1 MYGKRPFRYDFITL
15 WACRNLPDL
24 HILLGVGNLLRRIK
38 GRNVANERILVVDD
52 GRENREFII
61 KYILQPNEYRVLEAR
76 DGVECL
82 EIVRREPPDLILL
95 DLQMPRLDGV
105 GVLEALR
112 RDGLSI
118 PVILMTF
125 HGSEDIAIEVFRMG
139 VRDYLK
145 KPYTTEEMLNAIETS
160 LAEVRLRRE
169 KEALTMRLL
178 NANRELH
185 TRIKELNTLYS
196 VGKSVAALMDL
207 PQLLARVVDAAINM
221 TGAEQASLLLVE
233 GSALLLRAIRRR
245 GEQHAQSTE
254 EAAQDR
260 LADRAVSTARPV
272 MLTPQQLQQLRQ
284 MNPHAPSASLYVP
297 MLVGNSVIGVINIEN
312 LTQGTRQFTDNDAA
326 LLSALGDYAAIAIEN
341 ARNFYALEEMK
352 EREKMQIRGAFE
364 RYVAPSVV
372 SRVLQTPQ
380 AMQFGGTRR
389 EISVMFADLRGFTA
403 YAEQHPPEQSLKL
416 LNTYFALAADTI
428 FAREGTIDKFAGD
441 AVMAFFNAPLEQPD
455 HLYRALESAL
465 ALQAAV
471 AQVNA
476 QQGVESLAF
485 GIGIALGEAV
495 VGNIGTA
502 RAMNYAAVGDPV
514 NVARRLQE
522 SARPGQILVEEA
534 VIAQLGNRVVA
545 RKLGEVQLR
554 SRRGAVVVYEVQ
566 EVL

>member
-1 MYGKRPFRYDFITL
+1 M
-15 WACRNLPDL
+15 
-24 HILLGVGNLLRRIK
+24 
-38 GRNVANERILVVDD
+38 ANERILVVDD

-112 RDGLSI
+112 RDGLNI

-145 KPYTTEEMLNAIETS
+145 KPYTTEEMLNAIENS

-207 PQLLARVVDAAINM
+207 PQLLARVVDAAISM

-254 EAAQDR
+254 EVAQDR

-312 LTQGTRQFTDNDAA
+312 LTPGTRQFTDNDAA

-341 ARNFYALEEMK
+341 ARNFYALEEIK

-372 SRVLQTPQ
+372 SRVLQAPQ

-502 RAMNYAAVGDPV
+502 RAMSYAAVGDPV

>member
-1 MYGKRPFRYDFITL
+1 M
-15 WACRNLPDL
+15 PDL
-24 HILLGVGNLLRRIK
+24 HILLGVSNLLRRIK

-95 DLQMPRLDGV
+95 DLQMPRLDGM

-112 RDGLSI
+112 RDGLNI

-145 KPYTTEEMLNAIETS
+145 KPYTAEEMLTAIENS
-160 LAEVRLRRE
+160 LSEVRLRRE

-185 TRIKELNTLYS
+185 TRIKDLNTLYS

-207 PQLLARVVDAAINM
+207 PQLLARVVDAAISM
-221 TGAEQASLLLVE
+221 TGAEQARLLLVE
-233 GSALLLRAIRRR
+233 GSTLLLRAIRRR
-245 GEQHAQSTE
+245 GEQHAQPAE
-254 EAAQDR
+254 EPSQDR

-284 MNPHAPSASLYVP
+284 IDPQAPSASLYVP
-297 MLVGNSVIGVINIEN
+297 MLVGSGVIGVINIEN

-341 ARNFYALEEMK
+341 ARNFYALEKMK
-352 EREKMQIRGAFE
+352 AREKTQLHGDFE
-364 RYVAPSVV
+364 RYIAPSVV
-372 SRVLQTPQ
+372 SLVQQNPE
-380 AMQFGGTRR
+380 AMPLGGTRR

-403 YAEQHPPEQSLKL
+403 YAEQHPPEQALKL

-471 AQVNA
+471 ARVNA

-495 VGNIGTA
+495 VGNIGTP
-502 RAMNYAAVGDPV
+502 RAMSYAAVGDPV

-522 SARPGQILVEEA
+522 SARAGQILVEEA
-534 VIAQLGNRVVA
+534 VITQLGNRVVA
-545 RKLGEVQLR
+545 RKLGELQLR
-554 SRRGAVVVYEVQ
+554 NRRGAVVVYEVQ